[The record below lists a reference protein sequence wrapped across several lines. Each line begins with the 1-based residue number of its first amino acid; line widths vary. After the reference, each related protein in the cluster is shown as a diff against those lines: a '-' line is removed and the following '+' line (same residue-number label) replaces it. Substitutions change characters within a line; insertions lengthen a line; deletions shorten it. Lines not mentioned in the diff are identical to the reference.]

1 MTYTIDSILSN
12 PAFLNVVINRAM
24 VTLADADRID
34 WMDYL
39 DPMRTNPDGTFKTYI
54 GNQTAVVVGSFI
66 DKNANKPIRKRH
78 AMSKGQGEV
87 GYLGEAYQM
96 DNDRL
101 ARLQELVD
109 TLNLLGNQQAMEDV
123 INFLVDDFRQCA
135 LAPHKRMDLMLND
148 LKFTG
153 QAEVRS
159 KADESGVK
167 INTIKLPFKNGKN
180 LFKPTADV
188 KDTFIS
194 YLIKAVPTLRQ
205 AGSDA
210 TIMEMN
216 RTTFMNYIAGCKE
229 FKENFITK
237 VASVEVGTSQSLI
250 SPALVNQVFTSLQI
264 PFQIRLKD
272 VYINMQDQNAINAVP
287 DGKIALLPNAKIG
300 HLRYHRPYELSDKIA
315 SKAYTEQ
322 ENGLFIAT
330 ERTKEGRFVEYG
342 CDWIVDVNQSN
353 RMGLID
359 LSAFAG

>member
-1 MTYTIDSILSN
+1 
-12 PAFLNVVINRAM
+12 
-24 VTLADADRID
+24 
-34 WMDYL
+34 
-39 DPMRTNPDGTFKTYI
+39 
-54 GNQTAVVVGSFI
+54 
-66 DKNANKPIRKRH
+66 
-78 AMSKGQGEV
+78 
-87 GYLGEAYQM
+87 M

-153 QAEVRS
+153 KAEVQS
-159 KADESGVK
+159 KADENGVK
-167 INTIKLPFKNGKN
+167 INTIQLPFKRGKN
-180 LFKPTADV
+180 LIVPTSDV
-188 KDTFIS
+188 KDSFIS
-194 YLIKAVPTLRQ
+194 YLINAVPTLRQ

-216 RTTFMNYIAGCKE
+216 RVTFTNYIAGCKE
-229 FKENFITK
+229 FKENFVTK
-237 VASVEVGTSQSLI
+237 VASVEVGTAQSLI
-250 SPALVNQVFTSLQI
+250 SPAIVNQVFTSLQI

-272 VYINMQDQNAINAVP
+272 VYITMQDGTTKNAVP
-287 DGKIALLPNAKIG
+287 DGKISLLPTDKIG

-315 SKAYTEQ
+315 SKSYTEQ
-322 ENGLFIAT
+322 ENGLYIAT

-342 CDWIVDVNQSN
+342 CDWIVDVNRSN

-359 LSAFAG
+359 LAAFKG